1 MERGLRANRVWTG
14 KEGMYDILDWD
25 KFYLE
30 YEWKGGK
37 VVGISL
43 KERKE
48 GEERNFVPIEIE
60 VDRG

>member
-1 MERGLRANRVWTG
+1 MERGLRAGWG
-14 KEGMYDILDWD
+14 KEGIYDILDWD

-30 YEWKGGK
+30 YEWKDGK

-43 KERKE
+43 REKKE

-60 VDRG
+60 VDRDKG

>member
-1 MERGLRANRVWTG
+1 
-14 KEGMYDILDWD
+14 MYDILDWD